1 MSTLTSCSKGFPG
14 ETVNRLKF
22 ENQEYTPLQVIAHSK
37 AREKRPEAKVGDCHL
52 VIPKLINF
60 THLELT
66 FNQPPKFS
74 IFLLFFPNAVSI
86 ANSEIFV
93 LSLFF

>member
-14 ETVNRLKF
+14 ETVNRPRF

-37 AREKRPEAKVGDCHL
+37 AREKCPEAKVGNCHL

-60 THLELT
+60 IQLELT
-66 FNQPPKFS
+66 YNQPPNSAFS
-74 IFLLFFPNAVSI
+74 CYSFQMLYPYPSQK
-86 ANSEIFV
+86 
-93 LSLFF
+93 SLF